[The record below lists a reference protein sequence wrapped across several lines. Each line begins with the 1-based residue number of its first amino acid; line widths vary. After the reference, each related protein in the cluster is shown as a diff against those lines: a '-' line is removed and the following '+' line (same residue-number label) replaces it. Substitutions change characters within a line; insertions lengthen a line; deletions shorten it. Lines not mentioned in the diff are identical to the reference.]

1 MVWSCHEG
9 SQRSWGFG
17 HIRLLQRFGVV
28 FGAPGGMSRV
38 WGLEGGF
45 LGGSFTGG
53 LVPGGPG
60 VRGKYVGRVGRS
72 FRVCGL
78 KKAKRHPVL
87 VPIFRVARRNCRTTL
102 RKPAESGNK
111 SFACVCVKCPIGGAG
126 EGGRGGGP
134 QAEGGALQ
142 RRRASR
148 STIIPQFL
156 SPNSSASVSFPVPF
170 HSPLSPLRPHLST
183 CSSCPRSPSHH
194 TLTPAHFTTS
204 QSFLCVPPLRYV
216 GREVARSPQV
226 GA

>member
-1 MVWSCHEG
+1 MVLPWG

-126 EGGRGGGP
+126 DGGRRGGA
-134 QAEGGALQ
+134 QAEGELCNVDGQADPQSSLNSYLLILPLLFPSQFPFILPYLLSAL
-142 RRRASR
+142 
-148 STIIPQFL
+148 T
-156 SPNSSASVSFPVPF
+156 
-170 HSPLSPLRPHLST
+170 SPLAAPAPDLHPTTHSRPPTSPPANLFSAFPHSVMLG
-183 CSSCPRSPSHH
+183 
-194 TLTPAHFTTS
+194 
-204 QSFLCVPPLRYV
+204 
-216 GREVARSPQV
+216 GRWQGVRK
-226 GA
+226 